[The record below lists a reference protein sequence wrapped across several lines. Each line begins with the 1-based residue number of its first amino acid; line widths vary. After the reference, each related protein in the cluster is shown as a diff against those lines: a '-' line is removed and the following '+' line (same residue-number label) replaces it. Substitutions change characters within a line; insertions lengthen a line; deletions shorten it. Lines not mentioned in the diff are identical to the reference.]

1 MFTFTPSSNQTNNSK
16 DGLFRE
22 NLVSNELLLK
32 VAVIR
37 RLANHNEKMIQ
48 LTFSSVSP
56 SAQRM

>member
-1 MFTFTPSSNQTNNSK
+1 MYFPAFRGYHHMFTFTPSSNQTNNSK

-37 RLANHNEKMIQ
+37 RL
-48 LTFSSVSP
+48 
-56 SAQRM
+56 